1 MLAGVPL
8 LPWDPPP
15 LSHDIYAS
23 EIMSHPVVVLR
34 TTERVA
40 RIVQI
45 LTAETHNGFPVVDPG
60 HESQVTSTLL
70 EDTVVKFYFSVIF

>member
-60 HESQVTSTLL
+60 HELQVTFTLSRSVNL
-70 EDTVVKFYFSVIF
+70 IFSF